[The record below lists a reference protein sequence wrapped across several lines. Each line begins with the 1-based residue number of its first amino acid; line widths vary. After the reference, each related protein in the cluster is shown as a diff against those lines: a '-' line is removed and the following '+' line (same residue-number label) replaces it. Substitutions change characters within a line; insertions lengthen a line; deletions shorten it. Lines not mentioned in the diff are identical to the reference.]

1 MTTEMIR
8 STNKKTSRQDVL
20 VCEEIDRA
28 TFMHQKYIWW
38 WRQQKLSSVIH
49 RVPAPGD
56 ANKTGF
62 HGLPR
67 RAVDVWGDHWQPRS
81 AGEGPHCPI
90 STPRVQQR
98 GSRMVAAVA
107 TGAICS
113 LHHWAAACV
122 TDGDPDGSG
131 AACVPSRPRRSTHA
145 RPRDTHGAPRGGGRR
160 GRRRVR
166 TIVVE
171 NTEIPPRVLIRV
183 RHKLSETPK
192 LCCARLID
200 RSCRAHANRVCVA

>member
-1 MTTEMIR
+1 
-8 STNKKTSRQDVL
+8 
-20 VCEEIDRA
+20 
-28 TFMHQKYIWW
+28 MHQKYIWW

-98 GSRMVAAVA
+98 GSRVGWWPLSRPVRSAVLSIIGHR
-107 TGAICS
+107 TGS
-113 LHHWAAACV
+113 GMRY
-122 TDGDPDGSG
+122 GDPDGSG
-131 AACVPSRPRRSTHA
+131 AAYACPRASGDRA
-145 RPRDTHGAPRGGGRR
+145 RAAWIVGGARTRGRGTRTVHRGNEEEGAGGGRKSL
-160 GRRRVR
+160 R
-166 TIVVE
+166 TRK
-171 NTEIPPRVLIRV
+171 P
-183 RHKLSETPK
+183 S
-192 LCCARLID
+192 CAG
-200 RSCRAHANRVCVA
+200 HA

>member
-1 MTTEMIR
+1 MI
-8 STNKKTSRQDVL
+8 NLKKEIFLDKTRTAFFLGQRVL
-20 VCEEIDRA
+20 S
-28 TFMHQKYIWW
+28 F
-38 WRQQKLSSVIH
+38 
-49 RVPAPGD
+49 
-56 ANKTGF
+56 
-62 HGLPR
+62 
-67 RAVDVWGDHWQPRS
+67 
-81 AGEGPHCPI
+81 AGESSREGQHPFASAIARSGSENRQMYQELHAHRNDKKHQVRRPLATEICGRGPHCPI

-131 AACVPSRPRRSTHA
+131 APCVPSRPRRSTHA
-145 RPRDTHGAPRGGGRR
+145 RPRDTHGAPRGGRR

-171 NTEIPPRVLIRV
+171 DTERPPRVLIRV

>member
-1 MTTEMIR
+1 MPTEMIR
-8 STNKKTSRQDVL
+8 STK
-20 VCEEIDRA
+20 C
-28 TFMHQKYIWW
+28 
-38 WRQQKLSSVIH
+38 
-49 RVPAPGD
+49 
-56 ANKTGF
+56 
-62 HGLPR
+62 
-67 RAVDVWGDHWQPRS
+67 GDHWQPRS
-81 AGEGPHCPI
+81 AGEGRTAR
-90 STPRVQQR
+90 SRRRVCSS
-98 GSRMVAAVA
+98 GDHGWWPLSRPVRSA
-107 TGAICS
+107 

-145 RPRDTHGAPRGGGRR
+145 RPRDTHGAPRGGRR

-171 NTEIPPRVLIRV
+171 DTEIPPRVLIRV

>member
-1 MTTEMIR
+1 MQTKPV
-8 STNKKTSRQDVL
+8 STGCLGEPWMCGETIGNRDL
-20 VCEEIDRA
+20 RERA
-28 TFMHQKYIWW
+28 A
-38 WRQQKLSSVIH
+38 L
-49 RVPAPGD
+49 PDLD
-56 ANKTGF
+56 A
-62 HGLPR
+62 
-67 RAVDVWGDHWQPRS
+67 A
-81 AGEGPHCPI
+81 C
-90 STPRVQQR
+90 
-98 GSRMVAAVA
+98 
-107 TGAICS
+107 
-113 LHHWAAACV
+113 AAAGI
-122 TDGDPDGSG
+122 TDGGRCRDRCDLLSIIGPRHALRTEIQMDLFFFEGRDPDGSG

-171 NTEIPPRVLIRV
+171 DTERPPRVLIRV